1 MMVRGGFLMTKDLG
15 FDIELPS
22 DFGEAIGRVKDALK
36 QEGFGILTE
45 IDLQAAFR
53 EKLGREFRP
62 YIILGACNPPLAFSA
77 INADPAV
84 GLLLPCNVTI
94 ESIGQHRTMVR
105 LTNPA
110 ALLATASLEA
120 SPALANVARDASE
133 RMGRVTDTLKQTAP
147 AETDVRRAT

>member
-1 MMVRGGFLMTKDLG
+1 MTKDLG

-22 DFGEAIGRVKDALK
+22 GFSEAIDQVKDALK

-94 ESIGQHRTMVR
+94 ESIGEHRTMVR
-105 LTNPA
+105 LTNPE
-110 ALLATASLEA
+110 ALLATASLRA
-120 SPALANVARDASE
+120 SSELASVARDASA
-133 RMGRVTDTLKQTAP
+133 RMGRVTDSLKQAP
-147 AETDVRRAT
+147 LR

>member
-1 MMVRGGFLMTKDLG
+1 MTKDLG

-22 DFGEAIGRVKDALK
+22 GFSEAIGQVKDALK

-62 YIILGACNPPLAFSA
+62 YVILGACNPPLAFSA

-94 ESIGQHRTMVR
+94 ESMGQHRTMVR
-105 LTNPA
+105 LTNPEA
-110 ALLATASLEA
+110 MLATATVEA
-120 SPALANVARDASE
+120 SSELASVARDASE
-133 RMGRVTDTLKQTAP
+133 RMGRVMDSLKQTAL
-147 AETDVRRAT
+147 R